1 MSRRISPFMLRD
13 FVDVAPYS
21 WLAKASEALEAAGLF
36 DDAPDFQS
44 KPGGPDAA
52 SKRLVEKMRL
62 SGHEGGVSESL
73 LWDQMMAEN
82 AYQVDSAD
90 AEFFGVGFAV
100 LNTLD
105 HFKGELKENGGP
117 VFVQLGKIGL
127 EVTLDDV
134 REALI
139 AIWSPEDAA
148 RHGQGVSPVDWAESV
163 IECWFSSVPLS
174 EPEGNIPDGLDR
186 ACEALLRRHGA
197 LKGPCP
203 RCSRSSWLVEPRPA
217 KAPGRPPLIHTYCPT
232 CVVAIQRE
240 KNRART
246 QRHREKQAGP
256 QG

>member
-1 MSRRISPFMLRD
+1 MLRD
-13 FVDVAPYS
+13 FMSIAPYP

-36 DDAPDFQS
+36 DETPDFHS

-62 SGHEGGVSESL
+62 SGHEAGTSESL
-73 LWDQMMAEN
+73 LWEQLLAES
-82 AYQVDSAD
+82 AYQLESDD

-105 HFKGELKENGGP
+105 HFKGELREHGGP

-139 AIWSPEDAA
+139 AVWSTEEPIERAKQTTPA
-148 RHGQGVSPVDWAESV
+148 DWADAV
-163 IECWFSSVPLS
+163 IARWFSSPPLS
-174 EPEGNIPDGLDR
+174 GPEGNSPDVLVR

-203 RCSRSSWLVEPRPA
+203 RCSRPSWLVEPRPA

-246 QRHREKQAGP
+246 QRHRDKQAGS